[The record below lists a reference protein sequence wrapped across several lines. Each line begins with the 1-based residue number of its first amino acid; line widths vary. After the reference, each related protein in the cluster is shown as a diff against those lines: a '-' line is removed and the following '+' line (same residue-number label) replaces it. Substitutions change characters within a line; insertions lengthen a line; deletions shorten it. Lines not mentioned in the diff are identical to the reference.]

1 MSNSIVTELFTEKF
15 RPKDFAS
22 LIAPPRIKNELSR
35 GLVQN
40 LLLYGSAGTGKTS
53 TLFILAKP
61 YTTLYINASQERGI
75 DTLREKIGKFC
86 ATISL
91 EGGKEK
97 LKCIILDEIDGAT
110 PEFFNAFKASMERY
124 SNIARFIASCNYIQK
139 VPEAIQSRFN
149 CISYDAINNEEE
161 IYLIEEYKKRVALI
175 LKAAKIT
182 YTEEILDRFV
192 RNQFP
197 DMRSLMNKLQS
208 FYLQGITEL
217 NSKNFNINFDFED
230 LYKLCLTNNKDKAYE
245 NYKFIVGEY
254 ASRIDEAVAAIN
266 GDFIEYIKQ
275 YAPEKLNKVPLIIIA
290 AAEHQQQL
298 NFVIDKM
305 ITLLSLVYK
314 IQMIIN
320 NE

>member
-1 MSNSIVTELFTEKF
+1 MSSPIHELFTEKF
-15 RPKDFAS
+15 RPKDLAS

-61 YTTLYINASQERGI
+61 YTNLYINASQERGI

-217 NSKNFNINFDFED
+217 NPKNFNINFDFED

-266 GDFIEYIKQ
+266 GDFIEYVKQ
-275 YAPEKLNKVPLIIIA
+275 YAPEKLNKIPLIIIA

-314 IQMIIN
+314 IQMIID

>member
-1 MSNSIVTELFTEKF
+1 MSSPIHELFTEKF
-15 RPKDFAS
+15 RPKDLAS

-61 YTTLYINASQERGI
+61 YTNLYINASQERGI

>member
-1 MSNSIVTELFTEKF
+1 MSSPIHELFTEKF
-15 RPKDFAS
+15 RPKDLAS

-61 YTTLYINASQERGI
+61 YTNLYINASQERGI

-275 YAPEKLNKVPLIIIA
+275 YAPEKFNKVPLIIIA